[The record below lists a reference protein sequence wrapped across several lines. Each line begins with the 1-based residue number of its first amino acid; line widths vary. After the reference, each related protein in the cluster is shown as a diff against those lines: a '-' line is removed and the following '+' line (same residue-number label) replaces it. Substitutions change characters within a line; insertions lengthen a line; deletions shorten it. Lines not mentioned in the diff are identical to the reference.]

1 MLKRFREDCRRTASA
16 EEAGARAVKGFFRQQ
31 EERMAMRL
39 LAWQYQ
45 RQNMTVPGDEE
56 MQRQAAQLVD
66 DAHRIAKQRGRNV
79 LAIMKEMIE
88 DIKKK

>member
-1 MLKRFREDCRRTASA
+1 VQTA
-16 EEAGARAVKGFFRQQ
+16 GVKAVKGFFRQQ
-31 EERMAMRL
+31 EERMALRL

-45 RQNMTVPGDEE
+45 RLKMAIPGEEE

-66 DAHRIAKQRGRNV
+66 DAHRIAKERGRNV
-79 LAIMKEMIE
+79 MAIIKEMVE